1 MNLPVTKSTMASA
14 REQRQK
20 SVYLKSGALALVVG
34 ILAAVAEGLRTS
46 TTRFSMAEF
55 AFAFILTYTIA
66 FGVFSKDG
74 QP

>member
-1 MNLPVTKSTMASA
+1 MASA
-14 REQRQK
+14 KERRKK

-46 TTRFSMAEF
+46 ATRFSTAEF

-66 FGVFSKDG
+66 FGVLPKDG
-74 QP
+74 PS